1 MRPEMGRIAPI
12 YGAKPAVR
20 IHYAIERLT
29 IKFLNYIISTE
40 FM

>member
-1 MRPEMGRIAPI
+1 MERIASFCSRNFV
-12 YGAKPAVR
+12 AE
-20 IHYAIERLT
+20 IHDAIERLT

>member
-1 MRPEMGRIAPI
+1 MGRTASFC
-12 YGAKPAVR
+12 GANPAAE
-20 IHYAIERLT
+20 IHDAIERLT